1 MIQAQGYAWVLVAFA
16 GVIVG
21 ASELVARYR
30 DDPWR
35 AIWNGPGFGYLFV
48 NGAAAVLTF
57 LCLMVI
63 APGWIDVAT
72 VDTVDAA
79 GAAHS
84 VKTNTLTAKGF
95 LTSLLA
101 STVGSAAILRSAI
114 FKLKVDNND
123 VSIGFAAIVD
133 IFLSATDRAVDRKR
147 AEPRAEAVGKIM
159 ENVSFQKAQSALRA
173 YCFALMQNVPGE
185 EQKRFADQ
193 ISALARDPMDD
204 RVKTGNLGL
213 ALMDVVG
220 ERVLRQAVGNLRTFI
235 TADPPFQEG
244 QVAQTANLMEK
255 VDFVKAILLLPM
267 YCATLRSDIGQDK
280 LAALAG
286 KLETIGK
293 LNLPED
299 VKSLSLGLE
308 LANTYGLPATTIATE
323 KLRASITR

>member
-1 MIQAQGYAWVLVAFA
+1 MITAQAYAWVLVFAA
-16 GVIVG
+16 GVIIG

-35 AIWNGPGFGYLFV
+35 AVWNGPGVGYLFV

-57 LCLMVI
+57 FCLLVV
-63 APGWIDVAT
+63 ALGWNKEAE
-72 VDTVDAA
+72 
-79 GAAHS
+79 
-84 VKTNTLTAKGF
+84 KTLTAKGL

-114 FKLKVDNND
+114 FKLKIDNND

-147 AEPRAEAVGKIM
+147 AGPRAKAVGEIM
-159 ENVSFQKAQSALRA
+159 DNISFQKAQSALPA

-193 ISALARDPMDD
+193 ISALARDTMDD
-204 RVKTGNLGL
+204 HVKTSNLGL
-213 ALMDVVG
+213 ALMNVVG
-220 ERVLRQAVGNLRTFI
+220 ESVLRQAVENLTPFI
-235 TADPPFQEG
+235 KTDPPFEEG
-244 QVAQTANLMEK
+244 QVSQIANLMEN
-255 VDFVKAILLLPM
+255 VDFVKAVLLLPM

-280 LAALAG
+280 LPALAA

-299 VKSLSLGLE
+299 VKSLSLGME
-308 LANTYGLPATTIATE
+308 LANVYGLPAVTVATE
-323 KLRASITR
+323 KLHTSIAR

>member
-1 MIQAQGYAWVLVAFA
+1 MIQAQWYAWVLVFAA
-16 GVIVG
+16 GVMVG

-35 AIWNGPGFGYLFV
+35 AVWNGPGVGYLFV

-57 LCLMVI
+57 FCLMVI
-63 APGWIDVAT
+63 APNWIDAQPDKV
-72 VDTVDAA
+72 
-79 GAAHS
+79 
-84 VKTNTLTAKGF
+84 LTAKGL
-95 LTSLLA
+95 LTSLLT
-101 STVGSAAILRSAI
+101 STIGSAAILRSAI

-147 AEPRAEAVGKIM
+147 AGPRAEAVGEIM
-159 ENVSFQKAQSALRA
+159 ENVSFQKAQSALPA

-185 EQKRFADQ
+185 EQRRFADQ
-193 ISALARDPMDD
+193 ISALARDAMDD

-213 ALMDVVG
+213 ALMNVVG
-220 ERVLRQAVGNLRTFI
+220 ERVLRQAVNNLAPFI
-235 TADPPFQEG
+235 KADPPFQEG
-244 QVAQTANLMEK
+244 QVAQIADLMEN

-267 YCATLRSDIGQDK
+267 YCATLRSDLGQDRFAG
-280 LAALAG
+280 LAS

-308 LANTYGLPATTIATE
+308 LANVYGLPALKVATE
-323 KLRASITR
+323 KLHASIAR

>member
-1 MIQAQGYAWVLVAFA
+1 MIQAQAYACVLVSLA

-35 AIWNGPGFGYLFV
+35 AVWNGPGFGYLFV
-48 NGAAAVLTF
+48 NGAAAALTF

-72 VDTVDAA
+72 VDTADAA
-79 GAAHS
+79 GAVRS
-84 VKTNTLTAKGF
+84 VKTLTAKGL

-147 AEPRAEAVGKIM
+147 AGPRAEAVGKIM
-159 ENVSFQKAQSALRA
+159 ENVSFQKAQSALPA

-193 ISALARDPMDD
+193 I
-204 RVKTGNLGL
+204 
-213 ALMDVVG
+213 
-220 ERVLRQAVGNLRTFI
+220 
-235 TADPPFQEG
+235 PPSR
-244 QVAQTANLMEK
+244 
-255 VDFVKAILLLPM
+255 
-267 YCATLRSDIGQDK
+267 ATRW
-280 LAALAG
+280 
-286 KLETIGK
+286 
-293 LNLPED
+293 
-299 VKSLSLGLE
+299 
-308 LANTYGLPATTIATE
+308 TIASR
-323 KLRASITR
+323 LVISDWLS

>member
-1 MIQAQGYAWVLVAFA
+1 MIQAQAYAWVLVAFA

-48 NGAAAVLTF
+48 NGAAAVITF
-57 LCLMVI
+57 FCLMVI
-63 APGWIDVAT
+63 APAWIDVAT
-72 VDTVDAA
+72 ADAA
-79 GAAHS
+79 GAAGA
-84 VKTNTLTAKGF
+84 VKTNALTAKGL

-101 STVGSAAILRSAI
+101 ATIGSAALLRSAI
-114 FKLKVDNND
+114 FKLKIDNND

-147 AEPRAEAVGKIM
+147 AGPRAEAVGKIM
-159 ENVSFQKAQSALRA
+159 ENISFQKAQSALPA

-193 ISALARDPMDD
+193 ISALARDAMDD

-213 ALMDVVG
+213 ALMNVVG
-220 ERVLRQAVGNLRTFI
+220 ERVLRQAVENLRRFI
-235 TADPPFQEG
+235 VADPPFQEG
-244 QVAQTANLMEK
+244 QVAQIANLMEK

-280 LAALAG
+280 LTALAS

-299 VKSLSLGLE
+299 VKSLSLGWS
-308 LANTYGLPATTIATE
+308 LPTSTVF
-323 KLRASITR
+323 LP